1 MVAYSVGN
9 LKTHLSE
16 ILERVRLGEEIAI
29 TKGRNKE
36 IVAYL
41 VLPTSITKHKRPLG
55 LLEGKAKVIFGE
67 DFEISELS
75 FLGL

>member
-29 TKGRNKE
+29 MKGSNKE

-41 VLPTSITKHKRPLG
+41 VPPTLKAKKKRPLG
-55 LLEGKAKVIFGE
+55 LLEGKAKVTFVE
-67 DFEISELS
+67 DFEISELA

>member
-1 MVAYSVGN
+1 MIAYSVGT

-16 ILERVRLGEEIAI
+16 ILERVRSGEEIAI

-41 VLPTSITKHKRPLG
+41 VPPTVKAKKKRPLG
-55 LLEGKAKVIFGE
+55 LLEGKAKVTFGD
-67 DFEISELS
+67 DFEISELA